1 MPCLLDLILILTMMA
16 GSQDKGLC
24 SCRTAKTLWQYYLT
38 TSNKAYEDR
47 FLKPHLGVADIEAEI
62 HAVIVWFDVLKPV

>member
-1 MPCLLDLILILTMMA
+1 MA

-24 SCRTAKTLWQYYLT
+24 SCRTAKTLRQYYLT

-47 FLKPHLGVADIEAEI
+47 FLKPHLGVADIEAKI
-62 HAVIVWFDVLKPV
+62 HAVIVWFESAGFG